1 MELQELLGEDASR
14 YEKIIQDF
22 LDERIIIINQTID
35 SSILEDV
42 NLYIIKWNKED
53 SDKPAEVRKPIHIYF
68 SSNGGDVVSGLNT
81 IDVIKSSKTKVVGV
95 VFSCAASMAGYI
107 LMACHERVAWKN
119 SVILVHDGTQG
130 ICASAGKAKDTMRFY
145 ENLDGVVKD
154 LVLSS
159 TCISE
164 EDYDS
169 NIDREQYMLAEEAK
183 SKGIID
189 KIIGVDVDMDYIL

>member
-1 MELQELLGEDASR
+1 MTV
-14 YEKIIQDF
+14 I
-22 LDERIIIINQTID
+22 
-35 SSILEDV
+35 
-42 NLYIIKWNKED
+42 
-53 SDKPAEVRKPIHIYF
+53 
-68 SSNGGDVVSGLNT
+68 GGN
-81 IDVIKSSKTKVVGV
+81 
-95 VFSCAASMAGYI
+95 A
-107 LMACHERVAWKN
+107 
-119 SVILVHDGTQG
+119 
-130 ICASAGKAKDTMRFY
+130 
-145 ENLDGVVKD
+145 DGVVKD